1 LIEQNPVAV
10 SEVLQEISD
19 EGVVNDDLQ
28 LVVALLYLLSRPLRH
43 VLAKDLQGCIQANF
57 LCSRR

>member
-1 LIEQNPVAV
+1 LIEQDPVAV

-28 LVVALLYLLSRPLRH
+28 FVVALLDLLSQPLRH
-43 VLAKDLQGCIQANF
+43 VLANDLQGCVQANF